1 MSLRENL
8 EKLPAEH
15 WENEHVKI
23 KPVLTQDDL
32 IYATYDC
39 QLTDEQKE
47 LVNPAWFSIGR
58 AYLCRENNYPCIIY
72 NESDEPI
79 GFINFSKWLAEGE
92 AVSWSYY
99 IDVRQQGKGY
109 GKSAARLAID
119 ILKAAEPGVMIKLAA
134 ETFNTKAHELYKS
147 LGFRK
152 LDEMDGDDYVFGL

>member
-15 WENEHVKI
+15 WKNERVKI

-79 GFINFSKWLAEGE
+79 GFINFSKW
-92 AVSWSYY
+92 
-99 IDVRQQGKGY
+99 
-109 GKSAARLAID
+109 ARR
-119 ILKAAEPGVMIKLAA
+119 G
-134 ETFNTKAHELYKS
+134 
-147 LGFRK
+147 
-152 LDEMDGDDYVFGL
+152 